1 MRACAN
7 SCHAR
12 LLGLEAAIQAAIAA
26 DQRHEVTAR
35 WVEGA
40 IACRN
45 FRPEYAF
52 YAKRAAGS
60 ASGTVDARKL
70 FATVCTIG
78 GADGWFYADALW
90 NIRRAFDWVVGGPS
104 MRRSRRH
111 PTALRVGDVVDSW
124 RVIALEPDRR
134 LTLMMEMRGPG
145 AGVLEF
151 VVRPDDTDRVHRC
164 CDGLL
169 APRRSA
175 GLAVL
180 VRAGAGARASSS
192 RG

>member
-1 MRACAN
+1 MPP
-7 SCHAR
+7 AR
-12 LLGLEAAIQAAIAA
+12 
-26 DQRHEVTAR
+26 DVPSDHRYP
-35 WVEGA
+35 
-40 IACRN
+40 N

-52 YAKRAAGS
+52 YAKRAGAS
-60 ASGTVDARKL
+60 ASGSVDARKL

-78 GADGWFYADALW
+78 GADGWYYADILW

-124 RVIALEPDRR
+124 RVIALEPNRR

-151 VVRPDDTDRVHRC
+151 VVQPDDHGPGSSV
-164 CDGLL
+164 
-169 APRRSA
+169 SA
-175 GLAVL
+175 TAYWHP
-180 VRAGAGARASSS
+180 A
-192 RG
+192 